1 MARSSRLAA
10 RSSRFRPEVCS
21 SLVMEFLE
29 SIEQFARKAH
39 GDQQRKYE
47 PGPYIIHLVRVKN
60 ICLEY
65 VNDEVVA
72 AAALLHDVLEDTP
85 VTKKDLLE
93 FLEPLAGSR
102 ARKIL
107 DLVVELTDIY
117 TKANY
122 PQWNRRKR
130 KAKEAERLGQ
140 TSPEAQTIKY
150 ADILDNSTTI
160 SNAEDDFVY
169 VYLAEARTLMKSMQ
183 KGNPALRI
191 RVLESVNKSIDTLK
205 NGS

>member
-1 MARSSRLAA
+1 MD
-10 RSSRFRPEVCS
+10 
-21 SLVMEFLE
+21 FLE
-29 SIEQFARKAH
+29 SIEQFARTAH

-85 VTKKDLLE
+85 VTKKELLE
-93 FLEPLAGSR
+93 FLEPLAGGR
-102 ARKIL
+102 ARRIL

-130 KAKEAERLGQ
+130 KAKEAERLAQ

-160 SNAEDDFVY
+160 SNAEDDFVE

-183 KGNPALRI
+183 KGNPVLRA
-191 RVLESVNKSIDTLK
+191 RVMESVNKSIDTLK

>member
-1 MARSSRLAA
+1 
-10 RSSRFRPEVCS
+10 
-21 SLVMEFLE
+21 MEFLE
-29 SIEQFARKAH
+29 SIEQFAREAH

-65 VNDEVVA
+65 VKDDTIA
-72 AAALLHDVLEDTP
+72 AAALLHDVLEDTAI
-85 VTKKDLLE
+85 TKQELFD
-93 FLEPLAGSR
+93 FLQPLAGNR
-102 ARKIL
+102 AQRVL

-117 TKANY
+117 TKDNY

-130 KAKEAERLGQ
+130 KTREAERLSQ
-140 TSPEAQTIKY
+140 ISPEGQTIKY
-150 ADILDNSTTI
+150 ADILDNSATI
-160 SNAEDDFVY
+160 SKAEGDFAE
-169 VYLAEARTLMKSMQ
+169 VYLAEARTLMNAMQ
-183 KGNPALRI
+183 KGNQALRT

>member
-1 MARSSRLAA
+1 MD
-10 RSSRFRPEVCS
+10 
-21 SLVMEFLE
+21 FLQ
-29 SIEQFARKAH
+29 SIEEFARKAH

-65 VNDEVVA
+65 VNDEAVA

-85 VTKKDLLE
+85 VTKKELLE
-93 FLEPLAGSR
+93 VLEPLAGNR
-102 ARKIL
+102 AKKVL

-130 KAKEAERLGQ
+130 KAMEAERLAQ

-160 SNAEDDFVY
+160 KDAEDDFAG
-169 VYLAEARTLMKSMQ
+169 VYLAEVRTLMKAMQ
-183 KGNPALRI
+183 KGNPALRS